1 MKWCSVFL
9 MMCLVIKIT
18 NIQAKEYKI
27 KSASELEALTL
38 LPGDK
43 VILKSGVWTD
53 QKLIMKGLG
62 TKEKNIVFSGEGN
75 GSTIIS
81 KGSTLLIEGK
91 YLTVENLKFVD
102 TNIPKGSIVFISKA
116 AENCRF
122 TNNVFL
128 ETGENLLSKD
138 TFFAWITMYGVNNR
152 IDHCYF
158 KGKTN
163 KGCTIVAEAEKKP
176 GYNRIDHNFFDHRP
190 ELGMNGGE
198 SIRAGNWNTS
208 MFSSHITI
216 EENIFKNCNGEI
228 EIISN
233 KSCNN
238 IIRNNLFY
246 ESNGTIS
253 LRHGKR
259 ATVAG
264 NVFIG
269 NKKNGI
275 GGIRVTGEGHRIFD
289 NYFSGIIGAD
299 FYAPVSFRNAWENPP
314 LHGYDQVKDC
324 AVFSNTF
331 INCGIPFYIGV
342 GKDEKSFVVPV
353 NTTIANNLIYSNDK
367 ALKIIEPKY
376 KFEIIKNLVSSSST
390 ESAKGFIKE
399 NLHLQSKKGLAYI
412 KAPSSVKPH
421 VLEGAKENYFGSRL
435 QDGLHEKLLKAKKIG
450 PSWYPIESNL
460 IITN

>member
-1 MKWCSVFL
+1 
-9 MMCLVIKIT
+9 MMCLVITVI

-27 KSASELEALTL
+27 KNASELEALTL

-53 QKLIMKGLG
+53 QKLMMKGLG
-62 TKEKNIVFSGEGN
+62 TKEKNIVFSGERN
-75 GSTIIS
+75 GSTVIS

-91 YLTVENLKFVD
+91 YLTVENLKFRD

-128 ETGENLLSKD
+128 ETGENSLSKD
-138 TFFAWITMYGVNNR
+138 TFFAWVTMYGVNNR

-233 KSCNN
+233 KSCDN

-269 NKKNGI
+269 NKKNGV

-289 NYFSGIIGAD
+289 NYFSGIIGTD

-314 LHGYDQVKDC
+314 LHGYDQVRDC

-342 GKDEKSFVVPV
+342 GKDEKSFVVPI
-353 NTTIANNLIYSNDK
+353 NTTIANNLIYSNEK

-421 VLEGAKENYFGSRL
+421 ILEGAKENYFGSRL
-435 QDGLHEKLLKAKKIG
+435 QDGFYGKLLKAKNVG
-450 PSWYPIESNL
+450 PSWYRIKPYL
-460 IITN
+460 VIIN